1 VPVLGVFSVSEVR
14 GQIAGVEVE
23 VGAGTVAA
31 AGVEERD
38 AEAGAGI
45 FAAVG
50 AVEGQGIQRTAA
62 GVEVRAGISAVAV
75 EVRAAGIS
83 AVEVE
88 VQGLLAFSGVGGFPG
103 TLSRLDA
110 VQG

>member
-1 VPVLGVFSVSEVR
+1 VLVLGVFSVSEVR
-14 GQIAGVEVE
+14 GQIAGVEVG

-38 AEAGAGI
+38 AEAGVGI
-45 FAAVG
+45 SAAVG
-50 AVEGQGIQRTAA
+50 VVVEGQGIQRTAE
-62 GVEVRAGISAVAV
+62 VEVQAGISAVVV

-83 AVEVE
+83 AAVVE
-88 VQGLLAFSGVGGFPG
+88 VQGLLAFSGAGGWPG

>member
-1 VPVLGVFSVSEVR
+1 VLVLGVFSVSEVR

-23 VGAGTVAA
+23 VGAGNVAA
-31 AGVEERD
+31 VEVEERD

-45 FAAVG
+45 SAAAV
-50 AVEGQGIQRTAA
+50 AVVEGQGNQRTA
-62 GVEVRAGISAVAV
+62 GVEGRAGISAVVV
-75 EVRAAGIS
+75 EVRAAGTS
-83 AVEVE
+83 AAEVE
-88 VQGLLAFSGVGGFPG
+88 VQGLLAFSGVGGLPG

>member
-23 VGAGTVAA
+23 VGAGNVAA

-38 AEAGAGI
+38 AVAGVGI
-45 FAAVG
+45 SAAVG
-50 AVEGQGIQRTAA
+50 VVVEGQGIQRTA
-62 GVEVRAGISAVAV
+62 GVEVRAGISAVVV

-88 VQGLLAFSGVGGFPG
+88 VQVLLAFSGVGGLPG
-103 TLSRLDA
+103 ILSRLDA